1 MEAAAAQPIAQ
12 RFIGESVKRSEDP
25 RILTGTG
32 HYVDDVQ
39 LPGMLHA
46 CFTRSPM
53 AHARITSIDIS
64 AALAQPG
71 VVAAFTGPQLQAL
84 VDPAAAPPGF
94 FGPAP
99 VKYTVLATDKVRL
112 VGDLVAVVVA
122 DSRYRAE
129 DAAALIEVD
138 YEDLGPVAT
147 AEAAFDPS
155 STPIFEDL
163 GSNVLTHPT
172 KSSFGDVEAAF
183 AAADRV
189 VTARIRQHRH
199 QNVPMECR
207 GVVADFDP
215 GTGHLMVHGSNQGPG
230 LAKMVMAAQLGL
242 ERDNVRVVCGDI
254 GGSFGLKMGTSR
266 EEIAIALLSK
276 HLGRP
281 VKWIEDRNE
290 HLMASG
296 HAREET
302 LDVEAAVTDQGDI
315 LGFKVKMV
323 VDTGAYPGM
332 GGMLGGIV
340 QAMFPGPYS
349 LEGFE
354 FEFAA
359 AVTNKAS
366 YVAYRG
372 PWAAETFTRE
382 VTVDLIAAEL
392 GLDPLE
398 VRRRNIAFQPAD
410 NPASMLTG
418 RSLTSCTARESL
430 ERMTEVVDIPA
441 FRTRQAAARAE
452 GRYLGLGL
460 ATYIEAAPGP
470 RSAGGGGI
478 MGNETMR
485 MALDEDGTLLVF
497 TGQMPHGQSHE
508 TTLAQVAA
516 EEFGVAFESVRVVAG
531 DTDLVPFG
539 FTGGSRSATMAGGAS
554 LHTARALRQK
564 VLEASAHLFEADP
577 ADLEIVAGQVGV
589 RGVPVSARPLAQV
602 VAEARSTDRLPE
614 GVDTSFE
621 VTNAYDGGEGGW
633 SGGTHLAMVEVDVE
647 TGLVDIERYV
657 VVEDC
662 GKLINPA
669 VVEGQV
675 RGGVAQGIGAVLLER
690 SAYDENAQFLAGTF
704 MDYLLPTTM
713 NVPRIEIH
721 HLETVPLDPDVNFR
735 GVGEGGMIIAPPTL
749 VNAIADA
756 LSPFGVRIEEQ
767 HLPPLRI
774 LELIG
779 ALD

>member
-1 MEAAAAQPIAQ
+1 METAAAQPIAQ

-25 RILTGTG
+25 RILTGAG
-32 HYVDDVQ
+32 RYVDDIH

-46 CFTRSPM
+46 AFLRSPM
-53 AHARITSIDIS
+53 AHARITSIDTS
-64 AALAQPG
+64 AALEQPG
-71 VVAAFTGPQLQAL
+71 VMAALTGEEMGQLL
-84 VDPAAAPPGF
+84 NPEAPSPGF

-99 VKYTVLATDKVRL
+99 VTYTLIATDKVRL

-122 DSRYRAE
+122 ESRYIAE
-129 DAAALIEVD
+129 DALQLIEVD
-138 YEDLGPVAT
+138 YDDLGPVAT
-147 AEAAFDPS
+147 SDQAMDPS

-163 GSNVLTHPT
+163 GSNIIT
-172 KSSFGDVEAAF
+172 KPSTNTFGDVAGAF
-183 AAADRV
+183 SAADRV
-189 VTARIRQHRH
+189 VSAKIRQHRH

-215 GTGHLMVHGSNQGPG
+215 ASGQLTVHGSSQGVG
-230 LAKMVMAAQLGL
+230 MAKMTMATQLGL
-242 ERDNVRVVCGDI
+242 EPEKVRVLNGDI

-266 EEIAIALLSK
+266 EEISACALSK

-302 LDVEAAVTDQGDI
+302 LDIDAAVTDEGDI

-340 QAMFPGPYS
+340 QGMMPGPYS
-349 LEGFE
+349 LKGFE
-354 FEFAA
+354 FEFSA
-359 AVTNKAS
+359 AVTNKAT

-382 VTVDLIAAEL
+382 RTVDLIAAEL

-398 VRRRNIAFQPAD
+398 LRRRNIAFQTPE
-410 NPASMLTG
+410 NTGTMVTG
-418 RSLTSCTARESL
+418 RSLVSATARESL
-430 ERMTEVVDIPA
+430 EKMAEVVDFAA
-441 FRTRQAAARAE
+441 FRQRQAEARKD
-452 GRYLGLGL
+452 GRYLGIGM
-460 ATYIEAAPGP
+460 ATYIEGAPGP
-470 RSAGGGGI
+470 RGEGGRGL
-478 MGNETMR
+478 GNEQMR
-485 MALDEDGTLLVF
+485 MRLDDDGTVLVF

-508 TTLAQVAA
+508 TTLAQIAA
-516 EEFGVAFESVRVVAG
+516 EEFGVAFEQVKVIAG
-531 DTDLVPFG
+531 DSDQVPFG

-564 VLEASAHLFEADP
+564 VLEASSHLFEAAAEDM
-577 ADLEIVAGQVGV
+577 EIVAGRVGV
-589 RGVPVSARPLAQV
+589 KGVPVSARALADV
-602 VAEARSTDRLPE
+602 VAEARRSGRLPE
-614 GVDTSFE
+614 DVDTSFE
-621 VTNAYDGGEGGW
+621 VSQAYDGGQGGW
-633 SGGTHLAMVEVDVE
+633 SGGTHLAIVEVDVE
-647 TGLVDIERYV
+647 TGLVAIERYV

-662 GKLINPA
+662 GKMINPA

-704 MDYLLPTTM
+704 MDYLLPSTM
-713 NVPRIEIH
+713 DVPRIEIH

-735 GVGEGGMIIAPPTL
+735 GVGEGGMIVAPPTV
-749 VNAIADA
+749 VNAISDA